1 MHAEAASGPP
11 LPDAHAVPDTPRIVV
26 RMHPDMPLLAFP
38 EGVALEV
45 LADPVSIRIPNTRPW
60 FDGAVGLRGNLLPL
74 FDIALWAGHR
84 PATGQRRLLAV
95 SSSRTPFA
103 LVSAEIPQLL
113 TIAPDTTHATHTAE
127 IAAAAPAQTLAPY
140 LGAAHRTALGT
151 VHDFDMQAWVAELR
165 RDLAGTTSA

>member
-84 PATGQRRLLAV
+84 PVTGPRRLLAV

-113 TIAPDTTHATHTAE
+113 TIAPNTPDATPATH
-127 IAAAAPAQTLAPY
+127 AAAAPAQRLAPY
-140 LGAAHRTALGT
+140 LGAAHPTALGS
-151 VHDFDMQAWVAELR
+151 VHDFEMQAWVAELR
-165 RDLAGTTSA
+165 RDLAGATSA